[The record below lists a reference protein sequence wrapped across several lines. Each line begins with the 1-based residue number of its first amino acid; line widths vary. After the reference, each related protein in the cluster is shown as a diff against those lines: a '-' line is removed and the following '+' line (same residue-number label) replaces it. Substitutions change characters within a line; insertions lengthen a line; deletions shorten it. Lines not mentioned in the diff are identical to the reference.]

1 MLSVTAQFALVAAAA
16 VLAPLIVRPLRR
28 FAVPAVIFEIAL
40 GIVLGPQVLNL
51 VSAGESLETLSQL
64 GLCMLMFL
72 AGYELKLGSIRG
84 EPLRLSLVSWG
95 LSVLLATG
103 VGFTMHLLSWHSGEV
118 VVALSLTTTA
128 IGTLLPVLRDS
139 GVLKTPLGRY
149 ALAVGSV
156 AEFGPIALIA
166 LFLGD
171 NSILISGLLL
181 LAFALVI
188 YGAARLASRPWSQGI
203 RDALYQGLHSS
214 SQLPI
219 RVTLL
224 FIVILVF
231 IAGQLGLD
239 VLLGAFAAGVI
250 VRIATSTRDDDT
262 LSESTFATKIEAIS
276 FGMLVPVFFVISGT
290 KIDLKSLISTPTS
303 WIIVPTFLL
312 LMLAVRGIPVFLT
325 YRRALEMDDRVALS
339 IMAAA
344 GLPLIVVITGIA
356 VRAPAISTPA
366 AAAMVAAGMLSVMVL
381 PSVSLAL
388 LARAHPMP
396 EVEVEPADRL

>member
-1 MLSVTAQFALVAAAA
+1 MLPVTAQFALVAAAA

-28 FAVPAVIFEIAL
+28 FAVPAVIFEITL

-51 VSAGESLETLSQL
+51 VNPGEGLETLSQL

-72 AGYELKLGSIRG
+72 AGYELKLSHIRG
-84 EPLRLSLVSWG
+84 EPLKLSLVSWG
-95 LSVLLATG
+95 LSVALAAV
-103 VGFTMHLLSWHSGEV
+103 VGLCMHLIGWHSGEV

-166 LFLGD
+166 LFLGN

-188 YGAARLASRPWSQGI
+188 YGAARLASRPWSDGV

-224 FIVILVF
+224 FIVLLVF

-262 LSESTFATKIEAIS
+262 LSESTFATKLEAIS
-276 FGMLVPVFFVISGT
+276 FGMLVPVFFVVSGT
-290 KIDLKSLISTPTS
+290 EIDLESLIRDPAS
-303 WIIVPTFLL
+303 WVIVPSFFLL
-312 LMLAVRGIPVFLT
+312 MVAVRGIPVFLI
-325 YRRALEMDDRVALS
+325 YRQALEPIDRIAMSV
-339 IMAAA
+339 MAAT

-356 VRAPAISTPA
+356 VKDHAISTA
-366 AAAMVAAGMLSVMVL
+366 HAAAMVAAGMLSVVIL
-381 PSVSLAL
+381 PSVLLAL
-388 LARAHPMP
+388 LGRAHPVP
-396 EVEVEPADRL
+396 KINAEPADRL

>member
-1 MLSVTAQFALVAAAA
+1 MLPITAQFALVAAAA
-16 VLAPLIVRPLRR
+16 VLAPLVVRPLRR
-28 FAVPAVIFEIAL
+28 FAVPAVIFEITF

-51 VSAGESLETLSQL
+51 VNAGESLETLSEL

-72 AGYELKLGSIRG
+72 AGYELKLSSVRG
-84 EPLRLSLVSWG
+84 EPLKLGLISWF
-95 LSVLLATG
+95 LSVLLAAV
-103 VGFTMHLLSWHSGEV
+103 VGFSMLVIGWHGGEI

-139 GVLKTPLGRY
+139 GVLKSPLGRY

-166 LFLGD
+166 LLLGG

-181 LAFALVI
+181 VAFALVI
-188 YGAARLASRPWSQGI
+188 YGAARLASRPWSDGV

-262 LSESTFATKIEAIS
+262 VAESTFATKLEAIS
-276 FGMLVPVFFVISGT
+276 FGMLVPIFFVISGT
-290 KIDLKSLISTPTS
+290 KIDLKSLISSPSS
-303 WIIVPTFLL
+303 WVIVPVFFLF
-312 LMLAVRGIPVFLT
+312 MVAVRGIPVFLT
-325 YRRALEMDDRVALS
+325 YRRALEPVDRIALS
-339 IMAAA
+339 VMAAT

-356 VRAPAISTPA
+356 VRDQAISTA
-366 AAAMVAAGMLSVMVL
+366 DAAAMVAAGMLSVVVL

-388 LARAHPMP
+388 LGRAHPVP
-396 EVEVEPADRL
+396 KINAEPADRL